1 MTHEG
6 IEELL
11 SHLLMKT
18 VKIPII
24 IYSMHMLLILV
35 HYTLTSHE
43 NVYLHLFAYWAAPYF
58 LSET

>member
-1 MTHEG
+1 
-6 IEELL
+6 
-11 SHLLMKT
+11 MKT

-43 NVYLHLFAYWAAPYF
+43 NVYLHLLAYCAAPYF